1 MKVVFLGPP
10 GAGKGTQAD
19 RMAEALGV
27 RHASTGDTF
36 RQAVAAGTEL
46 GRTVQQYL
54 DSGTLV
60 PDELTSRVVE
70 QMVVQPEESYILDGY
85 PRTLQQAL
93 DLERMLMERG
103 QRLDGVIYF
112 GVPEEVAIER
122 LTGRLVCTECG
133 ANYHRK
139 LMRPADDMIC
149 DRCGGRLKVRSDSS
163 EAVVQERLAQFR
175 QNTLPLLEFY
185 EERDLL
191 ERVDAT
197 ASPEEVS
204 ERTEQLL
211 REMVVPQRRCC

>member
-19 RMAEALGV
+19 RMAEALDV
-27 RHASTGDTF
+27 HHASTGDTF
-36 RQAVAAGTEL
+36 RQAIAAGTRL

-54 DSGTLV
+54 DSGALV

-70 QMVVQPEESYILDGY
+70 QMVVEQEESYILDGY

-93 DLERMLMERG
+93 DLERMLTERG

-112 GVPEEVAIER
+112 DVPEEVAVER
-122 LTGRLVCTECG
+122 LTGRLMCTECG

-139 LMRPADDMIC
+139 FMPPADNMIC
-149 DRCGGRLKVRSDSS
+149 DRCGGPLKVRSDSS
-163 EAVVQERLAQFR
+163 AAVVQERLVQFR
-175 QNTLPLLEFY
+175 QKTLPLLTFY

-211 REMVVPQRRCC
+211 REMVAPQRRC